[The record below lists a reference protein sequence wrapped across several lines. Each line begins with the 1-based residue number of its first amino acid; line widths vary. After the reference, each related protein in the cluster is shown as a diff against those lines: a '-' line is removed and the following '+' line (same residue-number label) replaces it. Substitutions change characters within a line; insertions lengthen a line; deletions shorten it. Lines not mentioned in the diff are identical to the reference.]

1 MLKRVLIGLAMLVVA
16 VFAYVGWNSY
26 DAGRLRRDG
35 EVVPTDGR
43 SVAGAAPDAAA
54 ARRTGASAKI
64 GSVGSGSG
72 ANVEGGGNG
81 RGSEGDGSLSAAP
94 GAGSPGVTPPA
105 TDSIAPDPPNGM
117 LFGGSGHFQ
126 LYRQGDLTWR
136 LDTETGETCIIFATE
151 EQWRKPRVFRAGC
164 RKQ

>member
-1 MLKRVLIGLAMLVVA
+1 MLKRVLIGLAMLVGA

-26 DAGRLRRDG
+26 DAGPLRRDG
-35 EVVPTDGR
+35 QVVQTDGP
-43 SVAGAAPDAAA
+43 SVAGAPDAAA
-54 ARRTGASAKI
+54 RPTGTSAKV
-64 GSVGSGSG
+64 GSAGSGSG
-72 ANVEGGGNG
+72 ANLDGGNG
-81 RGSEGDGSLSAAP
+81 RGSEVGGSLLAAP
-94 GAGSPGVTPPA
+94 GSSGVRPPA
-105 TDSIAPDPPNGM
+105 TDSIAPEPPNGM

-151 EQWRKPRVFRAGC
+151 ELWRKPRVFRAGC

>member
-1 MLKRVLIGLAMLVVA
+1 M
-16 VFAYVGWNSY
+16 
-26 DAGRLRRDG
+26 
-35 EVVPTDGR
+35 
-43 SVAGAAPDAAA
+43 
-54 ARRTGASAKI
+54 
-64 GSVGSGSG
+64 
-72 ANVEGGGNG
+72 EGGGNG